1 MTYPTRAMVVAILV
15 GKLCDAG
22 RAVGDEPA
30 EESSTPQQI
39 DRLIGDLDDESFR
52 VREAAQRK
60 LLVIGLPALPALR
73 VAAGSRSPEVRL
85 RVRSLVRTI
94 QREMFQRA
102 FTRLAEQ
109 TDDAKIDLDE
119 GMWLIATL
127 VDPAADRQQI
137 DKQLDRLAARVQARL
152 GKGVDAKT
160 ADPKKVVAALR
171 QVIFTEEKF
180 TGNADDY
187 DHPDNSA
194 IDKVLKTKKGL
205 PILLSHVV
213 VSVAE
218 RIGAPMAGIP
228 IPGRYMVKYDG
239 RRAPRGFAKQDI
251 IIDPFA
257 DGRVMSD
264 EDMKKTL
271 GEGPSVVSYLTPS
284 THRATLVRMLT
295 NLRADFVAQGKTKQA
310 ERAYR
315 CWLRL
320 QSAGAARDPGNPFD

>member
-1 MTYPTRAMVVAILV
+1 LAT
-15 GKLCDAG
+15 LCATG

-30 EESSTPQQI
+30 KINSTPRQI
-39 DRLIGDLDDESFR
+39 AQLIGQLDDESFR
-52 VREAAQRK
+52 VRETANSK
-60 LLVIGLPALPALR
+60 LLAIGRPALPALR
-73 VAAGSRSPEVRL
+73 AAAGNNSPEVRL
-85 RVRSLVRTI
+85 RVRSLVGTI
-94 QREMFQRA
+94 QREMVREGFA
-102 FTRLAEQ
+102 RLAKQ

-137 DKQLDRLAARVQARL
+137 KKQLDALASRVQARI

-171 QVIFTEEKF
+171 HVLFAEEKF
-180 TGNADDY
+180 NGNTADY

-194 IDKVLKTKKGL
+194 IHKVLKTKRGL

-218 RIGAPMAGIP
+218 RIGAPLAGIP

-239 RRAPRGFAKQDI
+239 RRAPDGFAKQDI
-251 IIDPFA
+251 IINAFEG
-257 DGRVMSD
+257 GRVMTK
-264 EDMKKTL
+264 EDMKNTL

-295 NLRADFVAQGKTKQA
+295 NLRADFLAKGKTKQA
-310 ERAYR
+310 AQAYR
-315 CWLRL
+315 CWQQM
-320 QSAGAARDPGNPFD
+320 QSAAPDQ